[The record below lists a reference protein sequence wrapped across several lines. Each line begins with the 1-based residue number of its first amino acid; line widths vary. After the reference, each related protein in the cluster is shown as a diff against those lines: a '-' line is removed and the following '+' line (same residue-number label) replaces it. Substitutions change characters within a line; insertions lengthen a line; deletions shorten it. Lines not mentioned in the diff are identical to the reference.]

1 MKAKNI
7 SPFKFLDSYSIEDK
21 DIFFGR
27 DVESKELYKKFFSKN
42 LLLLYGKSGT
52 GKSSLINCGL
62 MARIPKEDAL
72 LIPIRCGNDPYEN
85 TIEALQALTTKKS
98 RDEITLIENIYEE
111 HFKPLAFVF
120 DQFEEIFIIADKNK
134 RNRFIKALKKILSYN
149 RVKKNIIL
157 IVREEYLANLTD
169 IESEIPTLFD
179 NRMRLRGI
187 DINKYNELIERPC
200 RRVGIAIE
208 PGLSQQIIKKI
219 HESKESFELTYFQ
232 IMMDNL
238 YRKAIGRDSKSPI
251 ISKKDFESIGNIEN
265 ILGDFLNYEL
275 TRVSDLK
282 RTEMVLKA
290 LVSNKGTKNPLTLK
304 EISKATSITEI
315 ISNRV
320 IRELVSKRVLREK
333 NEKGQY
339 ELMHDS
345 LAKRIYN
352 RMSEEEKKAVE
363 IKQLISVRYG
373 EFVKS
378 KTLIDK
384 DTLELIQPYLKHLIL
399 DKKTIVFIKK
409 SQEKAFDKINARVF
423 YLIALIFVPVIIII
437 SILVNNNSKKN
448 GNISSLKRTVKE
460 LKKIQTNVFI
470 DNMQKDYAFVEEGQL
485 YFLAQPGVANND
497 STKYISVNSFYMCTH
512 EVTVAEYRLYCKQN
526 NKKLPEKPKWG
537 WNDNS
542 PIVNVNWNDANNF
555 CSWLSK
561 KTGKSYRLPTEAEYE
576 FAAKGGNSSKK
587 HVYSGA
593 SYSDV
598 VAVYK
603 TSSPNM
609 VKSRQPNELGIYDL
623 SGNVREWCSDWYSED
638 IVIYD
643 RDNYLGPDYAF
654 DDRNLKVV
662 RGGAFSSDKSTIKVT
677 SRYYGRVDAVNDEN
691 GGGLEHFGF
700 RCVRNL

>member
-27 DVESKELYKKFFSKN
+27 DAESKELYKKFFSKN
-42 LLLLYGKSGT
+42 LLVLYGKSGT

-72 LIPIRCGNDPYEN
+72 LIPIRCGNNPYEN
-85 TIEALQALTTKKS
+85 TIEALQHYATKKS
-98 RDEITLIENIYEE
+98 RDEIALIENIYEE

-120 DQFEEIFIIADKNK
+120 DQFEEIFIIADKHK
-134 RNRFIKALKKILSYN
+134 RNKFIKALKKILSYN

-187 DINKYNELIERPC
+187 DISKYNELIEKPC
-200 RRVGIAIE
+200 RRVGIGIE
-208 PGLSQQIIKKI
+208 SGLSQQIIAKI
-219 HESKESFELTYFQ
+219 KENKESFELTYFQ

-238 YRKAIGRDSKSPI
+238 YRKATERNSKSPT
-251 ISKKDFESIGNIEN
+251 ISKKDFESIGNIDN

-275 TRVSDLK
+275 TRVSDLP

-290 LVSNKGTKNPLTLK
+290 MVSNKGTKNPLTLK
-304 EISKATSITEI
+304 EISKATSVSE
-315 ISNRV
+315 V
-320 IRELVSKRVLREK
+320 VCKKVVRELVSKRVLREK

-352 RMSEEEKKAVE
+352 RMSEDEKKAIE
-363 IKQLISVRYG
+363 IKQLISVRYS
-373 EFVKS
+373 EYRKN
-378 KTLIDK
+378 KTLIEK
-384 DTLELIQPYLKHLIL
+384 ETLELIQPYLKHLIL
-399 DKKTIVFIKK
+399 DKNTIVFIKK
-409 SQEKAFDKINARVF
+409 SQDKAFDKINARVF
-423 YLIALIFVPVIIII
+423 YLIALIFIPVIIVI
-437 SILVNNNSKKN
+437 SILVNNNKN
-448 GNISSLKRTVKE
+448 KNRNISSLQRTVTE

-470 DNMQKDYAFVEEGQL
+470 DNMQKEYAFVEGGSL
-485 YFLAQPGVANND
+485 YFLSQPGNTAND
-497 STKYISVNSFYMCTH
+497 SSKYISVKSFYMCTH

-526 NKKLPEKPKWG
+526 NKKLPVEPKWG
-537 WNDNS
+537 WDDNS

-555 CSWLSK
+555 CNWLSK
-561 KTGKSYRLPTEAEYE
+561 KTGKLYRLPTEAEYE
-576 FAAKGGNSSKK
+576 FAAKGGNNNNNNI
-587 HVYSGA
+587 YSGA
-593 SYSDV
+593 NYSDI

-603 TSSPNM
+603 TISPNM

-623 SGNVREWCSDWYSED
+623 SGNVREWCSDWYSD
-638 IVIYD
+638 NVIIND
-643 RDNYLGPDYAF
+643 KENYLGPDYAS
-654 DDRNLKVV
+654 DERNLKVV
-662 RGGAFSSDKSTIKVT
+662 RGGAFSSDESTIEVT
-677 SRYYGRVDAVNDEN
+677 SRYYGRIDAVNDEN

-700 RCVRNL
+700 RCVRDF